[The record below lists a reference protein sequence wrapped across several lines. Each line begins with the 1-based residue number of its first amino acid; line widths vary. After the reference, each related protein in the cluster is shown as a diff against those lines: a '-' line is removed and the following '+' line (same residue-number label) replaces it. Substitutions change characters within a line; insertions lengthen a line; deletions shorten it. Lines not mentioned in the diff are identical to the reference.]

1 MELSPL
7 YILIAKLE
15 EEIAFQRKVI
25 NTFMFAQQTP
35 SPDLTFKT
43 IDILRRLAQ
52 GFKLISLIIEDLPT
66 ITDKYMREQA
76 LLMTSESLSLSSLL
90 LPTLESV
97 SPIFLESLRVYDE
110 PILDRIESVAEFIEN
125 SLQDYEDLATDEL
138 SQTIEDI
145 MKTLE
150 YHIRLGERTIAKII

>member
-125 SLQDYEDLATDEL
+125 SLQDYGDLATDEL

>member
-25 NTFMFAQQTP
+25 NTFMFAQQAP

-90 LPTLESV
+90 LPTLESA
-97 SPIFLESLRVYDE
+97 SPLFLDSLRVYDE
-110 PILDRIESVAEFIEN
+110 PILDRIESVAEFIE
-125 SLQDYEDLATDEL
+125 SSIQDYEDLATDEL